1 MADEPMEDDVDPSDE
16 RGRSDE
22 PDSDSGARQKPEDE
36 EVLED
41 LDEEDRFQAI
51 DN

>member
-16 RGRSDE
+16 RGRTDE
-22 PDSDSGARQKPEDE
+22 PDSDSGARRKPYE

-41 LDEEDRFQAI
+41 LEEEDRFQAI

>member
-1 MADEPMEDDVDPSDE
+1 MADEPMEDDVDPLDE

-22 PDSDSGARQKPEDE
+22 PDSDSGARQEPDE

-41 LDEEDRFQAI
+41 LDEEDRFQAT